1 MQDDCNKKLQL
12 LTVWEQ
18 SLCKW
23 CMTALACQ
31 MLSPT
36 MMTTLHC
43 VCTTYNWSCIRLP
56 HCYPNSLFRNQ
67 HYRESNRKNNHIVPR
82 NLKSC
87 TQWVYVLQNKKIKT
101 PCYGGSTNNN
111 HNGTQMN
118 SQEGMG
124 AWFCMFSPFGHRVL
138 WECCANGV
146 PIVEAKNTLYSLFLF
161 SSFNGVWPIFRSL
174 TSFPS
179 PFLLICPLSPLI
191 GIPAWASMV
200 RETLG
205 TVV

>member
-1 MQDDCNKKLQL
+1 MQFSKEEWDLHGRPGKAHWAA
-12 LTVWEQ
+12 WEN
-18 SLCKW
+18 SRR
-23 CMTALACQ
+23 
-31 MLSPT
+31 
-36 MMTTLHC
+36 TLGD
-43 VCTTYNWSCIRLP
+43 VSGQEI
-56 HCYPNSLFRNQ
+56 
-67 HYRESNRKNNHIVPR
+67 SNPDADWY
-82 NLKSC
+82 LKSSISI
-87 TQWVYVLQNKKIKT
+87 QRAHSPQNVSDET

-138 WECCANGV
+138 WEYCANGV
-146 PIVEAKNTLYSLFLF
+146 PIVEAKNTLHSLFLF

-179 PFLLICPLSPLI
+179 PFLLICPLFPLI

-205 TVV
+205 TIV